1 VPEVQLCPLCRGEG
15 TLIYVGQPGQYC
27 QHFGN
32 WLPSEQVNI
41 CPDCRGTGVLTQD
54 DAPHNHASLAVASH
68 RLIAAAQPHP
78 SHSHLEDA
86 MPDWSTLLEA
96 LKIPF
101 DASDIQWRAGA
112 TSRDK
117 TRAQALPY
125 AEPRVYEDRL
135 NQVCPDAWSV
145 TFKPWGETRVICEL
159 TIYGVTRSSSGEASD
174 DSFSPGTSAEAQ
186 AFKRACSKFGLGRY
200 LYDLPAPWV
209 AYDSNTRQ
217 LKEIPALR
225 ARTKPPATET
235 LVTGTLLT
243 KPRAAALHRELGRL
257 PYIASNEHTDL
268 ASQVAKRPINSF
280 TQLTEL
286 DARRLLPYAKKL
298 NRERAEDTRSLVV
311 SDAEAAAILGQGDV
325 A

>member
-1 VPEVQLCPLCRGEG
+1 MQVCPSCLGEG
-15 TLIYVGQPGQYC
+15 RLIYVGQPGLYC
-27 QHFGN
+27 QRFGN
-32 WLPSEQVNI
+32 WLPSEQVDI
-41 CPDCRGTGVLTQD
+41 CLDCRGSGMLAED
-54 DAPHNHASLAVASH
+54 DAPDSHDSCTFASH
-68 RLIAAAQPHP
+68 CLIAGAQPHP
-78 SHSHLEDA
+78 SRSHLEES
-86 MPDWSTLLEA
+86 MPDWSALLEA
-96 LKIPF
+96 LKVPF
-101 DASDIQWRAGA
+101 DPSDIQWRAGA

-135 NQVCPDAWSV
+135 NQVCPEAWSV

-209 AYDSNTRQ
+209 PYEATTKQ
-217 LKEIPALR
+217 LKKIPALPTC
-225 ARTKPPATET
+225 TKPPAPEA

-268 ASQVAKRPINSF
+268 ASQVAKRPIDSF

-286 DARRLLPYAKKL
+286 DARRLLAYARKL
-298 NRERAEDTRSLVV
+298 NRERAEDTRDLVV
-311 SDAEAAAILGQGDV
+311 TDTEAAAILGQSDP